1 MYLRLEVL
9 MGCFWPARMRVIFN
23 LMSRAALAGFGQVRC
38 GNGGGSWV
46 VLGAHE
52 KGSRA
57 SRGDDPVG
65 DACAETFGVEGSLLK
80 WAVSG
85 SVLGLAMRI

>member
-1 MYLRLEVL
+1 
-9 MGCFWPARMRVIFN
+9 MGRVGG
-23 LMSRAALAGFGQVRC
+23 AGEGFQ
-38 GNGGGSWV
+38 SF
-46 VLGAHE
+46 E
-52 KGSRA
+52 
-57 SRGDDPVG
+57 GDDPVG